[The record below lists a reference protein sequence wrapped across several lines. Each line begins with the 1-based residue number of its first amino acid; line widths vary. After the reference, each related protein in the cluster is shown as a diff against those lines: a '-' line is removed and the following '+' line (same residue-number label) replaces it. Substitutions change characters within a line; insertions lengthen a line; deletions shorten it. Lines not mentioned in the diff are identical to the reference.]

1 MSGKSKPVEV
11 TNDPNVT
18 ETVTEIET
26 AFIKDRFAVLEAILN
41 DLHIAILGV
50 PIGKL
55 QSLRDE

>member
-1 MSGKSKPVEV
+1 
-11 TNDPNVT
+11 
-18 ETVTEIET
+18 VTEIET